1 MLAGTP
7 LPIWLAGEIPVF
19 TAKGTRIPNERP
31 LPKSPVAMRES
42 QRILLVQHPNARLRS
57 LGSTYNCAGLVLA
70 SRRTFIVD
78 FANVPAYLKEDG
90 YRPLTAEEPPWP
102 GDVVV
107 YKSDGGSVEHLGII
121 LEVPTGRLE
130 AAAGPL
136 IMSKWGHFGEYV
148 HRLMDKPA
156 PLGTLAEVWTER
168 L

>member
-1 MLAGTP
+1 MP

-31 LPKSPVAMRES
+31 LPKSPSAMRAS
-42 QRILLVQHPNARLRS
+42 QRIMHERHPNATLRS

-70 SRRTFIVD
+70 FRRTFIDAV
-78 FANVPAYLKEDG
+78 ANVPAYLKEDG
-90 YRPLTAEEPPWP
+90 YRLLKAEEPPWP

-107 YKSDGGSVEHLGII
+107 YKSDGGNVEHLGII

-136 IMSKWGHFGEYV
+136 IMSKWGHFGEYI

-156 PLGTLAEVWTER
+156 SLGTAFEIWTER